1 MPINPQ
7 ILTRRY
13 PGVTPFER
21 EQQHLFFGR
30 DREIADLLRLVSLE
44 RLLVLFGK
52 SGHGKSSLLNAGVL
66 PRLGAAFRGKS
77 CVALSIRL
85 GAYAKDQSLSPKDM
99 LLSELERACAPAAG
113 TDFYERI
120 PTGRTLWREFKRRQP
135 AGGSPAA
142 FVLLFDQF
150 EEFFLYPPEQQQQFR
165 QEISEL
171 LYTEIPQTA
180 FHEFDRLDEQAQDH
194 LSAPLE
200 VHAVFAI
207 RSDRLHLLDSMK
219 QELPAILHKRY
230 ELRGLNPEQA
240 KAAMV
245 HPAEAEGDTFD
256 TKPFGFQ
263 PEALDAIVA
272 NLARGGA
279 EETGQ
284 IESFQL
290 QIVCQSI
297 EDDVRARNRRGEKRV
312 LIAPAD
318 LPDFGKVFENY
329 YATRIASLGD
339 DELERSARLL
349 LEEELLYVDEAKG
362 EARRLSMDGDAL
374 AANLLAKH
382 GRTLPP
388 ALLDALVNSFIVRRE
403 KTARGTHYEISH
415 DTLVGAVLK
424 SREERRRTEK
434 EAAERER
441 LRVEAERQRQERL
454 KLRRARNRNL
464 AVGIGA
470 LLLLAWASWQTVQ
483 AGRST
488 QEAEKQKKVAE
499 ERSLAATLAEQEAA
513 KKDSLAR
520 EATRIAELKTK
531 EALSAEEK
539 AELATLEARQ
549 QQRLAQAASIDVV
562 KNLLKDARTDVLHLQ
577 YPAAVAK
584 LKSAAEIGQLR
595 DSVGL
600 ALMEPAF
607 WFLESGQTTR
617 FNELTGLLA
626 RLLNKKTPGRF
637 SNRDNGRQF
646 LRDLSGKRYKELG
659 LRYYPD
665 MVFVKG
671 GTFQFGQDDES
682 EGITASVSD
691 FKIARTETTFWQF
704 GLYCAATGRNVQDF
718 SPGWGID
725 GDNPVVNVN
734 WYQAV
739 EYANWLSAQNGLEPA
754 YTIDSLVQD
763 TNNSSDLD
771 YIKWLVTPRPGAN
784 GYRLPTETQWEY
796 AARGGI
802 RPDNTRYAGSNDLNE
817 VAWHD
822 VGAGNS
828 TIDGVSRSR
837 GVKQLKDNSLG
848 LHDMSGNVWEWC
860 WDWYN
865 DYPLAPPLDYTGPES
880 GSSRCL
886 RGGSWNDD
894 YDAWFEVGDRRR
906 RQMPTLGTTTL
917 AFGFPRT
924 QNNPLPFYSF
934 TLLKVVGR
942 KKTSAKPKK
951 IIEKGE

>member
-424 SREERRRTEK
+424 SREERRRAEK

-441 LRVEAERQRQERL
+441 LRVEAEERERQLTEERRRRRRANLIAVFGIILSSIAIVATIFALSANSKAQEEKRNAEVARDSAQAAQRRAEDAKLKAIEARTQADTARAEADRQTLKAQRSANETIAALRQLGKTNAYISSFITREANDDIYQINYTAAAEKLKAAYRL
-454 KLRRARNRNL
+454 GQPGDSLRRAVLEVAFVYN
-464 AVGIGA
+464 
-470 LLLLAWASWQTVQ
+470 
-483 AGRST
+483 
-488 QEAEKQKKVAE
+488 EADKKQKCTAF
-499 ERSLAATLAEQEAA
+499 LAATGYPGAPDSHIARRDFIRQKDPGWY
-513 KKDSLAR
+513 KKLRAR
-520 EATRIAELKTK
+520 
-531 EALSAEEK
+531 
-539 AELATLEARQ
+539 
-549 QQRLAQAASIDVV
+549 
-562 KNLLKDARTDVLHLQ
+562 
-577 YPAAVAK
+577 YFPA
-584 LKSAAEIGQLR
+584 
-595 DSVGL
+595 
-600 ALMEPAF
+600 
-607 WFLESGQTTR
+607 
-617 FNELTGLLA
+617 
-626 RLLNKKTPGRF
+626 
-637 SNRDNGRQF
+637 
-646 LRDLSGKRYKELG
+646 
-659 LRYYPD
+659 
-665 MVFVKG
+665 MVEVKG
-671 GTFQFGQDDES
+671 GAFLFGKDEEN
-682 EGITASVSD
+682 EGIPARVSD
-691 FKIARTETTFWQF
+691 FKLADSETTFWQF
-704 GLYCAATGRNVQDF
+704 ALYIEAKDRTHIR
-718 SPGWGID
+718 PTWGFA

-734 WYQAV
+734 WYDAV
-739 EYANWLSAQNGLEPA
+739 DYANWLSVREGLKPA
-754 YTIDSLVQD
+754 YAIDSLVKD
-763 TNNSSDLD
+763 TVYNRNSNDD
-771 YIKWLVTPRPGAN
+771 IKWLVTPVPEAN

-796 AARGGI
+796 AARGG
-802 RPDNTRYAGSNDLNE
+802 PQQQSFKYAGSDVLEE
-817 VAWHD
+817 VAWWSY
-822 VGAGNS
+822 NS
-828 TIDGVSRSR
+828 NQIHGVYRTNA
-837 GVKQLKDNSLG
+837 VKQKKPVSKQMKLYDL
-848 LHDMSGNVWEWC
+848 SGNVFEWC
-860 WDWYN
+860 LDWYD
-865 DYPLAPPLDYTGPES
+865 DYPPAPPLDYTGPES

-886 RGGSWNDD
+886 RGGSW
-894 YDAWFEVGDRRR
+894 YYSSYGWFEVGFRYDDD
-906 RQMPTLGTTTL
+906 
-917 AFGFPRT
+917 AFLRSYDYGFRLS
-924 QNNPLPFYSF
+924 QDS
-934 TLLKVVGR
+934 K
-942 KKTSAKPKK
+942 
-951 IIEKGE
+951 

>member
-66 PRLGAAFRGKS
+66 PRLGAAFRGKN

-85 GAYAKDQSLSPKDM
+85 GAYAKDQSLSPKET
-99 LLSELERACAPAAG
+99 LLAELERNNAPAAG
-113 TDFYERI
+113 TDFYENI
-120 PTGRTLWREFKRRQP
+120 PTGRTLWREFKKRRPLNEQV
-135 AGGSPAA
+135 A

-180 FHEFDRLDEQAQDH
+180 FHEFDRLDEAAQDH

-339 DELERSARLL
+339 EELERSARLL

-382 GRTLPP
+382 GRALPP

-424 SREERRRTEK
+424 SREERRRAEK

-441 LRVEAERQRQERL
+441 LRVEAERQRQERI
-454 KLRRARNRNL
+454 KLRRPRNRNL
-464 AVGIGA
+464 AMAIGA
-470 LLLLAWASWQTVQ
+470 LLLAWL
-483 AGRST
+483 GPRG
-488 QEAEKQKKVAE
+488 KQY
-499 ERSLAATLAEQEAA
+499 RRAAAH
-513 KKDSLAR
+513 R
-520 EATRIAELKTK
+520 RP
-531 EALSAEEK
+531 
-539 AELATLEARQ
+539 
-549 QQRLAQAASIDVV
+549 
-562 KNLLKDARTDVLHLQ
+562 KNR
-577 YPAAVAK
+577 
-584 LKSAAEIGQLR
+584 
-595 DSVGL
+595 
-600 ALMEPAF
+600 
-607 WFLESGQTTR
+607 
-617 FNELTGLLA
+617 
-626 RLLNKKTPGRF
+626 
-637 SNRDNGRQF
+637 
-646 LRDLSGKRYKELG
+646 KR
-659 LRYYPD
+659 
-665 MVFVKG
+665 
-671 GTFQFGQDDES
+671 
-682 EGITASVSD
+682 
-691 FKIARTETTFWQF
+691 
-704 GLYCAATGRNVQDF
+704 
-718 SPGWGID
+718 
-725 GDNPVVNVN
+725 
-734 WYQAV
+734 
-739 EYANWLSAQNGLEPA
+739 
-754 YTIDSLVQD
+754 
-763 TNNSSDLD
+763 
-771 YIKWLVTPRPGAN
+771 
-784 GYRLPTETQWEY
+784 
-796 AARGGI
+796 
-802 RPDNTRYAGSNDLNE
+802 
-817 VAWHD
+817 
-822 VGAGNS
+822 
-828 TIDGVSRSR
+828 
-837 GVKQLKDNSLG
+837 
-848 LHDMSGNVWEWC
+848 
-860 WDWYN
+860 
-865 DYPLAPPLDYTGPES
+865 
-880 GSSRCL
+880 
-886 RGGSWNDD
+886 
-894 YDAWFEVGDRRR
+894 
-906 RQMPTLGTTTL
+906 
-917 AFGFPRT
+917 
-924 QNNPLPFYSF
+924 
-934 TLLKVVGR
+934 
-942 KKTSAKPKK
+942 
-951 IIEKGE
+951 